1 MSISSMVLDI
11 ARYILLASYT
21 SISVSYQLELWPAF
35 FFILVDHKN
44 KYTMFNLTAK
54 VRLPN
59 PDHMDKYLTFTNK
72 R

>member
-21 SISVSYQLELWPAF
+21 SIYVSYQLELWPAF
-35 FFILVDHKN
+35 IFLIPVDHKN

-59 PDHMDKYLTFTNK
+59 PDHMDK
-72 R
+72 